1 MGHDHFV
8 SQLVQQSAYP
18 GRVHPG
24 FKTRSGLAA
33 CHSLKISR
41 EKLELHFVLMLGSL
55 QPFAQ
60 YLAQLPDTGRR
71 EWAVLKEQVST
82 EAKTLTKR
90 MADQKT
96 LNEKA
101 KRLSSR
107 N

>member
-1 MGHDHFV
+1 V
-8 SQLVQQSAYP
+8 
-18 GRVHPG
+18 
-24 FKTRSGLAA
+24 
-33 CHSLKISR
+33 KISR
-41 EKLELHFVLMLGSL
+41 EMLELYFVHMLGSL
-55 QPFAQ
+55 QPAAQ